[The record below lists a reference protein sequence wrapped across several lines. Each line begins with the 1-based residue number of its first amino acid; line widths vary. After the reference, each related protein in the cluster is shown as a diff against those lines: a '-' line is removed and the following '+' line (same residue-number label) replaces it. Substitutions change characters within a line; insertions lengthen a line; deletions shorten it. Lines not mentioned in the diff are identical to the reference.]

1 LVGMLLVGVLEVVA
15 APVLILLVVVVGGG
29 DEDGHAISMIYVSL
43 LVVVAR

>member
-1 LVGMLLVGVLEVVA
+1 MGVLDEVVA
-15 APVLILLVVVVGGG
+15 AVLILLLVVGAGG